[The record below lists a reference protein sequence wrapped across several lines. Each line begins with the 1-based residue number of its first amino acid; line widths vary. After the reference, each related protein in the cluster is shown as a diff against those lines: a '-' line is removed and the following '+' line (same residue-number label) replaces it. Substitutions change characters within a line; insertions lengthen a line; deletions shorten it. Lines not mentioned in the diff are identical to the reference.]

1 MTVLPLVGTLS
12 MVAFAFI
19 VRSLVYII
27 VIGVMVVA
35 MVATGLGSRLLQDRR
50 ERRRF
55 DQMRRRYA
63 GHLAECRRQA
73 EWAAQVQRSRL
84 EGLYPGPEQLVSLVG
99 GSAEGIWERRPSDRD
114 FAAVRLGC
122 GPVRAASPALV
133 GSGNSPL
140 SEPDPVLAEAADELV
155 RSTAALDDAPVVLPL
170 AELGTVAVVGPSDM
184 RRSLVSSWI
193 ASLATF
199 HAPGELRIVGC
210 VPVEAARTW
219 DWVKWLPHTRDPR
232 GGEGFGRA
240 QRAVTTDL
248 RVFGE
253 QMEQLARPRLGRLQ
267 QQGAAAAADPTSA
280 HRTTS
285 LEEHVVV
292 VVDEY
297 SPHSAVA
304 AIEDF
309 HAVMESAAAIHVS
322 VIVLADSPARVP
334 TSCGAV
340 VTLSEDGTAQFV
352 ESRPGGR
359 VESAVRA
366 DRVES
371 ADLASLARRLA
382 PLRLV
387 SGGMDVDFADSIR
400 LLELLGVDDAAG
412 FDPVDDWLTPR
423 DLRTGSHP
431 DLLRAPIGRRE
442 DGRPVHLDL
451 KEAAAAGMG
460 PHGILVGATGSGK
473 SELLRS
479 LTAGLAAR
487 HAPSVLNLLLVDYK
501 GGAAFAGL
509 APLPH
514 VAGLVTN
521 LADHLSLIDRV
532 RAALGG
538 EIERRQQVLKEA
550 GVDSLAAYHGRC
562 LEDPSLAGLPY
573 LVVVVDEFG
582 ELLAAQPEFIETF
595 QAIGRLGRSLGIHM
609 LLSTQRLDEGQ
620 VRSLDPHLRY
630 RLCLRTNTPEES
642 RSVLGSRAAF
652 ELPALPGLGYL
663 RVDAS
668 STRFKAGLTSL
679 PGRVFEPS
687 GSTPR
692 ARVFPFS
699 LTPPSKVEATA
710 RANGPETDLDVMVS
724 RISAATSERARQVW
738 LSPLPDALTLGDLFD
753 RFPQDASETRG
764 IRTVAGLI
772 DVPERQA
779 QRPLVYDCRGAGG
792 NVGIAGV
799 PRAGKSTLLRTLV
812 LGLARGRS
820 PDDVQFYC
828 LDLGGGGLFELSDLP
843 HVGSVV
849 GRGELETSARLLRE
863 LQAVVDE
870 RALQR
875 RNGSGQNWPEI
886 FLVVDNVGL
895 LRQTM
900 GELEPV
906 VTELATAGLEYGVHV
921 MVTANRWFDV
931 RPQLLDAVGTRFELR
946 LGDPAESI
954 VKRAIA
960 MTVPTD
966 HPGRGTTTDGH
977 HFQAAIASSNSES
990 PTTGERLALREAV
1003 DDALQRSG
1011 GRRAPAVSR
1020 MPDRVSSEQVAEMA
1034 QAAGGATP
1042 EASSDF
1048 LLGVSEFRCRPV
1060 QLDLLAAG
1068 QHLVVFGETRSG
1080 RTALL
1085 RRAVAHLEATTA
1097 PDDVCLHLVD
1107 PARTM
1112 IDLARSSHVV
1122 SYATGSA
1129 AVQRQAEDL
1138 AAALSARVPADGVSP
1153 TELQL
1158 TDGWSGP
1165 HHVLVVDDYERLLT
1179 SLGGPLGPLLE
1190 LLGAAGDIGLHV
1202 LLARRIAGAQRTAFE
1217 PFGQRLRE
1225 VATVTIVM
1233 SGSPD
1238 EGPLLSGV
1246 TPRPLPPG
1254 RGTLVTA
1261 GRHPQLVQC
1270 CLDVPTA
1277 YDATARPGGE
1287 AQMRVAAPFAGDAL
1301 SGAKS

>member
-19 VRSLVYII
+19 VRSLVYMI
-27 VIGVMVVA
+27 VIGFMVVA
-35 MVATGLGSRLLQDRR
+35 MVATGLGSRLVQDRR

-55 DQMRRRYA
+55 EQVRRRYSD
-63 GHLAECRRQA
+63 HLTECRRKA
-73 EWAAQVQRSRL
+73 EWAAQVQRSGL
-84 EGLYPGPEQLVSLVG
+84 EGLFPRPEQLVALVG
-99 GSAEGIWERRPSDRD
+99 GSGHGLQGLWERRPGDRD
-114 FAAVRLGC
+114 FASVRLGR
-122 GPVRAASPALV
+122 GPVRAACPAVV
-133 GSGNSPL
+133 GTGNSPL
-140 SEPDPVLAEAADELV
+140 SEPDPALAEAADDLV
-155 RSTAALDDAPVVLPL
+155 RSTATLDDAPVVLPL
-170 AELGTVAVVGPSDM
+170 AALGTVAVVGPPAKG
-184 RRSLVSSWI
+184 RSLVSSWI
-193 ASLATF
+193 ASLAVF

-248 RVFGE
+248 RVFEE

-267 QQGAAAAADPTSA
+267 QGVTGTAAEHTSA
-280 HRTTS
+280 RSTAP

-292 VVDEY
+292 VVDGY
-297 SPHSAVA
+297 SPHASVA
-304 AIEDF
+304 AIEDL
-309 HAVMESAAAIHVS
+309 HAIMESAGAIHVS
-322 VIVLADSPARVP
+322 VVVLAEAADGVP
-334 TSCGAV
+334 PSCGAV
-340 VTLSEDGTAQFV
+340 VTLGEDGMAKFV
-352 ESRPGGR
+352 ESRSGGR
-359 VESAVRA
+359 VETAVRA
-366 DRVES
+366 DGAES
-371 ADLASLARRLA
+371 ADLVRLARRVA

-400 LLELLGVDDAAG
+400 LVELLGVDDVSG
-412 FDPVDDWLTPR
+412 FDPGHDWLTPR
-423 DLRTGSHP
+423 DLGTGVHP

-442 DGRPVHLDL
+442 DGRTVHLDL
-451 KEAAAAGMG
+451 KEAASSGMG

-479 LTAGLAAR
+479 LTAGLAAL
-487 HAPSVLNLLLVDYK
+487 HSPSVLNLLLVDYK

-509 APLPH
+509 EPLPH

-521 LADHLSLIDRV
+521 LADHLVLIDRV

-538 EIERRQQVLKEA
+538 EIERRQEALKEA
-550 GVDSLAAYHGRC
+550 GVDSLAAYHDRR
-562 LEDPSLAGLPY
+562 LEDPSLAELPY

-582 ELLAAQPEFIETF
+582 ELLSAQPEFIETF
-595 QAIGRLGRSLGIHM
+595 QAIGRLGRSLGVHM

-679 PGRVFEPS
+679 PGRVLEPS
-687 GSTPR
+687 GSAHR
-692 ARVFPFS
+692 AKVLPFS
-699 LTPPSKVEATA
+699 LTPPTTVEPPATA
-710 RANGPETDLDVMVS
+710 SGPETDLDVLVN

-738 LSPLPDALTLGDLFD
+738 LSPLPDALSLASVID
-753 RFPQDASETRG
+753 RFPEDASETRG
-764 IRTVAGLI
+764 LQSVAGLV
-772 DVPERQA
+772 DVPEHQA
-779 QRPLVYDCRGAGG
+779 QRPLVYECRGAGG
-792 NVGIAGV
+792 NVGVAGA
-799 PRAGKSTLLRTLV
+799 PRTGKSTLLRTLV
-812 LGLARGRS
+812 LGLSRGRS

-843 HVGSVV
+843 HVGTVV
-849 GRGELETSARLLRE
+849 GRGEPETTARLLRE
-863 LQAVVDE
+863 LQGVVDE

-875 RNGSGQNWPEI
+875 RKVIEQNWPEI

-900 GELEPV
+900 GDLEPV
-906 VTELATAGLEYGVHV
+906 VTELATTGLEYGVHV

-931 RPQLLDAVGTRFELR
+931 RPQLLDALGTRFELR

-977 HFQAAIASSNSES
+977 HFQAAIASSNPEAPS
-990 PTTGERLALREAV
+990 TGERLALREAI
-1003 DDALQRSG
+1003 DDALERSG

-1020 MPDRVSSEQVAEMA
+1020 MPENVTSDQVAELA
-1034 QAAGGATP
+1034 RAAGSAAT
-1042 EASSDF
+1042 ETSNDF

-1060 QLDLLAAG
+1060 RLDLSAAG
-1068 QHLVVFGETRSG
+1068 QHLVVFGESRSG
-1080 RTALL
+1080 RTTVL
-1085 RRAVAHLEATTA
+1085 RRAIAHLESTTA
-1097 PDDVCLHLVD
+1097 PDDVCLHIVD

-1112 IDLARSSHVV
+1112 LDLARSSHVA
-1122 SYATGSA
+1122 SYAVGSGS
-1129 AVQRQAEDL
+1129 VQRQVEDV
-1138 AAALSARVPADGVSP
+1138 ATELSARVPADGTSSA
-1153 TELQL
+1153 ELQSAA
-1158 TDGWSGP
+1158 GWTGP
-1165 HHVLVVDDYERLLT
+1165 DHVVVIDDYERLLT
-1179 SLGGPLGPLLE
+1179 SLGGPLGSLVE
-1190 LLGAAGDIGLHV
+1190 LLGASGDVGLHV
-1202 LLARRIAGAQRTAFE
+1202 LLARRVAGAQRTAFE

-1225 VATVTIVM
+1225 VATVTLVL

-1254 RGTLVTA
+1254 RGTLVTT
-1261 GRHPQLVQC
+1261 GRHPHLVQC
-1270 CLDVPTA
+1270 CLDVPSERETPVA
-1277 YDATARPGGE
+1277 PPDVSGVAR
-1287 AQMRVAAPFAGDAL
+1287 
-1301 SGAKS
+1301 

>member
-1 MTVLPLVGTLS
+1 
-12 MVAFAFI
+12 
-19 VRSLVYII
+19 
-27 VIGVMVVA
+27 
-35 MVATGLGSRLLQDRR
+35 
-50 ERRRF
+50 
-55 DQMRRRYA
+55 
-63 GHLAECRRQA
+63 
-73 EWAAQVQRSRL
+73 
-84 EGLYPGPEQLVSLVG
+84 
-99 GSAEGIWERRPSDRD
+99 
-114 FAAVRLGC
+114 
-122 GPVRAASPALV
+122 
-133 GSGNSPL
+133 
-140 SEPDPVLAEAADELV
+140 
-155 RSTAALDDAPVVLPL
+155 
-170 AELGTVAVVGPSDM
+170 
-184 RRSLVSSWI
+184 
-193 ASLATF
+193 
-199 HAPGELRIVGC
+199 
-210 VPVEAARTW
+210 
-219 DWVKWLPHTRDPR
+219 
-232 GGEGFGRA
+232 
-240 QRAVTTDL
+240 
-248 RVFGE
+248 
-253 QMEQLARPRLGRLQ
+253 MEQLARPRLGRLQ
-267 QQGAAAAADPTSA
+267 QRGAVAPADPTSA
-280 HRTTS
+280 HQTAS

-297 SPHSAVA
+297 SPHSSVA
-304 AIEDF
+304 AIEDL

-322 VIVLADSPARVP
+322 VVVLADSAARVP
-334 TSCGAV
+334 PSCGAV
-340 VTLSEDGTAQFV
+340 VTLERRRNG
-352 ESRPGGR
+352 
-359 VESAVRA
+359 AVR
-366 DRVES
+366 RV
-371 ADLASLARRLA
+371 AARRA
-382 PLRLV
+382 GRERRARRPRRERRPRRPCPPAGACCAW
-387 SGGMDVDFADSIR
+387 SPGGMDVDFADSIR
-400 LLELLGVDDAAG
+400 LLELLGVDDVAG

-423 DLRTGSHP
+423 DLRTGWNP

-442 DGRPVHLDL
+442 DGRMVHLDL
-451 KEAAAAGMG
+451 KEAASAGMG

-521 LADHLSLIDRV
+521 LADHLAADRPRSAPRWAARSSDASKCSRR
-532 RAALGG
+532 RASTRSPRITTDACRTPRWPDFPTSWSWSTSSVSCSPPS
-538 EIERRQQVLKEA
+538 RR
-550 GVDSLAAYHGRC
+550 
-562 LEDPSLAGLPY
+562 
-573 LVVVVDEFG
+573 
-582 ELLAAQPEFIETF
+582 FIEIF

-679 PGRVFEPS
+679 PGRVFEPP

-699 LTPPSKVEATA
+699 LTPPSKVEAPA
-710 RANGPETDLDVMVS
+710 KADGPETDLDVMVS
-724 RISAATSERARQVW
+724 RISAATPERARQVW
-738 LSPLPDALTLGDLFD
+738 LSPLPDALTLGELFE
-753 RFPQDASETRG
+753 RFPEDASETG
-764 IRTVAGLI
+764 GVRTVAGII

-792 NVGIAGV
+792 NVGIAGA
-799 PRAGKSTLLRTLV
+799 PRTGKSTLLRTLV

-843 HVGSVV
+843 HVGAVV
-849 GRGELETSARLLRE
+849 GHGELETSARLLRE

-875 RNGSGQNWPEI
+875 RNGSGRDWPEI

-900 GELEPV
+900 GDLEPV

-977 HFQAAIASSNSES
+977 HFQAAIASSNPES

-1003 DDALQRSG
+1003 DDAMHRCG

-1020 MPDRVSSEQVAEMA
+1020 MPDRVSSEQVAELA
-1034 QAAGGATP
+1034 QAAGGAPP

-1060 QLDLLAAG
+1060 QLRPLGGGAARG
-1068 QHLVVFGETRSG
+1068 GLRRNPLRPDHVAASSHRPPRGDDCARRCAPAPGGPGPDHARPRPGLSRRVLRHRERSG
-1080 RTALL
+1080 
-1085 RRAVAHLEATTA
+1085 
-1097 PDDVCLHLVD
+1097 
-1107 PARTM
+1107 
-1112 IDLARSSHVV
+1112 
-1122 SYATGSA
+1122 A
-1129 AVQRQAEDL
+1129 A
-1138 AAALSARVPADGVSP
+1138 
-1153 TELQL
+1153 
-1158 TDGWSGP
+1158 
-1165 HHVLVVDDYERLLT
+1165 
-1179 SLGGPLGPLLE
+1179 
-1190 LLGAAGDIGLHV
+1190 
-1202 LLARRIAGAQRTAFE
+1202 
-1217 PFGQRLRE
+1217 
-1225 VATVTIVM
+1225 
-1233 SGSPD
+1233 
-1238 EGPLLSGV
+1238 
-1246 TPRPLPPG
+1246 PG
-1254 RGTLVTA
+1254 RGPRRRSVWPACPSTVSRRPTSSPPRD
-1261 GRHPQLVQC
+1261 GRGR
-1270 CLDVPTA
+1270 TMFWWSTTTSA
-1277 YDATARPGGE
+1277 
-1287 AQMRVAAPFAGDAL
+1287 F
-1301 SGAKS
+1301 